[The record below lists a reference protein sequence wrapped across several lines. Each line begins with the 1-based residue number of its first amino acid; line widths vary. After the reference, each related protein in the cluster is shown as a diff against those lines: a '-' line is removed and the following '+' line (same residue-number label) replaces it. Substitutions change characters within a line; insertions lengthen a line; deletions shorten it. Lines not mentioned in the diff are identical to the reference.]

1 MKKTIVAAA
10 VAALTTAPAFADV
23 SISGQMNFEL
33 SSYGTATGVV
43 DDGIVADQNA
53 DIKFKASE
61 DLGNGLSAGVTMSY
75 ATDNATAKSDGTAAA
90 NTTGYPNIEE
100 SSMYVKGDFGTVVMG
115 NLESFTEGKLSAAM
129 ALDPVDSMS
138 IEDSRG
144 ETARTEGAVAYVS
157 PNFNGFHFGVAAF
170 TGLADVTSDA
180 DATDLFAAYSNNG
193 LTAMASRESVKSS
206 TAGNADKDTTM
217 YSLEYK
223 MGDLTARVVD
233 REVDDNGTS
242 NDTESTYF
250 GIKYTMGANAIAV
263 ETIDEKGTGA
273 VDANV
278 YSVSHA
284 MSKRTSVYLGIKDSD
299 SAAEDQTAVGIKHT
313 F

>member
-10 VAALTTAPAFADV
+10 VAALTAAPAFADV

-33 SSYGTATGVV
+33 SSFGTATGVT
-43 DDGIVADQNA
+43 DDGIAADQNA
-53 DIKFKASE
+53 DIVFKASE

-75 ATDNATAKSDGTAAA
+75 ATDNATQTNNTAAVNA
-90 NTTGYPNIEE
+90 SNNPNAEE
-100 SSMYVKGDFGTVVMG
+100 LSMYVKGDFGTVVMG

-129 ALDPVDSMS
+129 ALDPVDSIS
-138 IEDSRG
+138 IEDGRG
-144 ETARTEGAVAYVS
+144 ETKRTEGAIAYVS

-180 DATDLFAAYSNNG
+180 DGTDLFAAYSNNG
-193 LTAMASRESVKSS
+193 LTAMASRETVKSA

-242 NDTESTYF
+242 ADSESTYF
-250 GIKYTMGANAIAV
+250 GVKYTMGANAIAV
-263 ETIDEKGTGA
+263 ETIDEKGAGA

-299 SAAEDQTAVGIKHT
+299 SAAEDQTTVGIKHT